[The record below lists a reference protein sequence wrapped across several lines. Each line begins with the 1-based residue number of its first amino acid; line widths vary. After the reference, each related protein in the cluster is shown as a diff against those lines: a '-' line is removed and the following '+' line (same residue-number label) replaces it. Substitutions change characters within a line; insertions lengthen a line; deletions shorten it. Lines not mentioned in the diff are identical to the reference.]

1 MKNIFII
8 LTLLLVLIVVV
19 FLFVNKDKTTN
30 NINNV
35 VNNQGE
41 KIQAL
46 STFTIIND
54 MVKEVGGDKVEAFSL
69 IKPGVQIHG
78 YEPTPSDLVRAS
90 KADVIFTNGMNL
102 ELSMAKLRAN
112 IPDVPVVTVS
122 EGISKLTITE
132 GSYQGKPNPHAW
144 MSPKQ
149 GLIYVE
155 NIRKALVNLSP
166 SDEAYFNANAKAYSD
181 KLRALDKT
189 LSESL
194 ATLPVDNRYLVTCEG
209 AFTYLTNDYGL
220 QELYLWAINDEA
232 GGSPQ
237 QVAKVIDTV
246 REKKIPA
253 VFCESTV
260 EPRIQQEVVQATGAR
275 LGGVLYVDSLT
286 EADGLAPTYL
296 SLLQVTVNSIVD
308 GLTNK

>member
-8 LTLLLVLIVVV
+8 LALIVVLILIA
-19 FLFVNKDKTTN
+19 FFISNKEPVKVSDDSKD
-30 NINNV
+30 
-35 VNNQGE
+35 

-46 STFTIIND
+46 STFTIVND

-102 ELSMAKLRAN
+102 ELSMAKLKAN

-122 EGISKLTITE
+122 EGISKIDIAE
-132 GSYQGKPNPHAW
+132 GSYRGKPNPHAW
-144 MSPKQ
+144 MSPRQ

-155 NIRKALVNLSP
+155 NIRKALVDLDPKN
-166 SDEAYFNANAKAYSD
+166 EAYYNANAKSYSD
-181 KLRALDKT
+181 KLRVLDKT

-220 QELYLWAINDEA
+220 QELYLWAINDESA
-232 GGSPQ
+232 GSPQ

-260 EPRIQQEVVQATGAR
+260 EPRIQQEVVQATGAKM
-275 LGGVLYVDSLT
+275 GGVLYVDSLT
-286 EADGLAPTYL
+286 EADGPAPTYL
-296 SLLQVTVNSIVD
+296 SLLSVTVNNVIK
-308 GLTNK
+308 GLTE

>member
-8 LTLLLVLIVVV
+8 VAVTTVLILLA
-19 FLFVNKDKTTN
+19 FFMIDKEPAIVSDN
-30 NINNV
+30 S
-35 VNNQGE
+35 GD

-78 YEPTPSDLVRAS
+78 YEPTPSDLVQAS
-90 KADVIFTNGMNL
+90 RADVIFTNGMNL

-112 IPDVPVVTVS
+112 IPNVPVVTVS
-122 EGISKLTITE
+122 EGISKITISE

-155 NIRKALVNLSP
+155 NIRKALVSLSP
-166 SDEAYFNANAKAYSD
+166 ADEVYFNANAKSYSD
-181 KLRALDKT
+181 KLLALDKT
-189 LSESL
+189 LNESL
-194 ATLPVDNRYLVTCEG
+194 ATLPEDNRYLVTCEG

-237 QVAKVIDTV
+237 QVVKVIDIV
-246 REKKIPA
+246 RENKIPA

-275 LGGVLYVDSLT
+275 MGGVLYVDSLT
-286 EADGLAPTYL
+286 EADGVAPTYL
-296 SLLQVTVNSIVD
+296 SLLQVTVNSIVN